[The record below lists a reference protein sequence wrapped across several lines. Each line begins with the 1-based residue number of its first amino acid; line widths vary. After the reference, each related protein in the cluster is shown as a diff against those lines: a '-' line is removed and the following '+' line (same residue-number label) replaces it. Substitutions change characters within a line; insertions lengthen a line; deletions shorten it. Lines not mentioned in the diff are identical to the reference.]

1 MEALN
6 GSFGTAYYTYTCIT
20 VSKSSLQTL
29 AFFTLIYHYS
39 LKMFSISPKYYLL
52 CKRRSDIVFLME
64 HPVYS
69 NITMYRALILVFFI
83 RICQFIPPKSMCKRH
98 FFLKFYVLRERSSDT
113 DSFVEFPVYSNF
125 KLYSVLILVL
135 VFWFATIHPTWMC
148 KGKFFL
154 KF

>member
-20 VSKSSLQTL
+20 ISKSSLQTL

-69 NITMYRALILVFFI
+69 NITMYRALILVFLLGFVNSFPQSQCVKDI
-83 RICQFIPPKSMCKRH
+83 FSWNFMCSGKEA
-98 FFLKFYVLRERSSDT
+98 VI
-113 DSFVEFPVYSNF
+113 
-125 KLYSVLILVL
+125 LILSWSSLYIAISNYIVS
-135 VFWFATIHPTWMC
+135 
-148 KGKFFL
+148 
-154 KF
+154 